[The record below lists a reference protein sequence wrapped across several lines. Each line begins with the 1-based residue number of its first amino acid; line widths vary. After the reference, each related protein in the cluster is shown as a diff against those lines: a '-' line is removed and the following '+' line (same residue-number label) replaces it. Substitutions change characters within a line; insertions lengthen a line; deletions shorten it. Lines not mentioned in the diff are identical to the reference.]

1 MLPPLLLL
9 SLDLLFVYGLRPFFP
24 TSVCA
29 FSDAVQDRWN
39 SHMWPTHTTTTAA
52 VTPAAPAAHAASGK
66 FRRCQCDRRM
76 SSLSYDPFVCSLYR
90 GFECM
95 TFVSRS
101 VDCF

>member
-39 SHMWPTHTTTTAA
+39 SHVWPTHTTTTAA
-52 VTPAAPAAHAASGK
+52 VMPAAHAASGK
-66 FRRCQCDRRM
+66 FRYCQFGRRM
-76 SSLSYDPFVCSLYR
+76 SSLILRSFCL
-90 GFECM
+90 F
-95 TFVSRS
+95 FVSG
-101 VDCF
+101 F